1 MNDPFVDIMDPLR
14 ILRERVEG
22 ALAALGLRAVHVGV
36 VPGTNTEGPHELQIL
51 ATLAGDGP
59 ADDKEFDEL
68 MRHVRDDDLDRR
80 AAEARTELE
89 QRMKRDGGF
98 LD

>member
-1 MNDPFVDIMDPLR
+1 MDDPFVDVMDPLR
-14 ILRERVEG
+14 VLRERVEST
-22 ALAALGLRAVHVGV
+22 LATHGLRAVHVGV
-36 VPGTNTEGPHELQIL
+36 VPGTSTEGPHELQIL
-51 ATLAGDGP
+51 ATIAGDGP
-59 ADDKEFDEL
+59 TNDEEFNEL
-68 MRHVRDDDLDRR
+68 MKHARDDDLDRR